1 MPTAPTTDRIE
12 KEIVMKAPRARVW
25 RALTDAAEFGK
36 WFGAEMKDSFAPGT
50 RAQGRITH
58 PGYEHLTLEMT
69 VERMEPE
76 RLFSWRWH
84 PYAVDPGQDYSGEP
98 TTLVL
103 CELTDVPGGTRLRI
117 VESGFDRVP
126 LARRAEAYR
135 MNSGGWAEQVR
146 NIARYLGE
154 RE

>member
-1 MPTAPTTDRIE
+1 MTAATSTDRIE
-12 KEIVMKAPRARVW
+12 KEIVLKAPRARVW
-25 RALTDAAEFGK
+25 RALTDPAEFSR
-36 WFGAEMKDSFAPGT
+36 WFGVEMKDPFVPGA
-50 RAQGRITH
+50 RARGKITH

-84 PYAVDPGQDYSGEP
+84 PHAVDAARDYSGEP
-98 TTLVL
+98 TTLVE

-126 LARRAEAYR
+126 VARRAEAYR
-135 MNSGGWAEQVR
+135 MNSEGWASQVR
-146 NIARYLGE
+146 NVAKYLGE
-154 RE
+154 G

>member
-1 MPTAPTTDRIE
+1 MPAAPGTDRIE

-25 RALTDAAEFGK
+25 RALTDPAEFGK
-36 WFGAEMKDSFAPGT
+36 WFGAEMKDAFTPGA
-50 RAQGRITH
+50 RARGKITH

-84 PYAVDPGQDYSGEP
+84 PYAVDPRQDYSGEP
-98 TTLVL
+98 TTLVE
-103 CELTDVPGGTRLRI
+103 CELTDVPGGTRLRV
-117 VESGFDRVP
+117 VESGFDKVP

-135 MNSGGWAEQVR
+135 MNEGGWAAQVQ
-146 NIARYLGE
+146 NIAKYVDE
-154 RE
+154 RK